1 MTELLK
7 ILSSVAKKAKRENK
21 LLCFFLGNTKKLENK
36 KYYFTPVRENEKIIF
51 FGAIVYNNSI
61 AAKIAKI
68 VDGKVDYIF
77 VDIEK
82 KVKSKN
88 NKYSLVNIERT
99 VKEKIKKSKLR
110 IYKANDLAITSA
122 ETLVNKFF
130 LDDKRGLGGKKIIII
145 GLGNIGFK
153 LALKFVESG
162 AKTFVYRRNKQL
174 VNKFTET
181 LNLVKP
187 DGTLSNVF
195 AINEKPK
202 NLKSFDII
210 ITATDQINIISQNQI
225 ANIKKKSLVIDVGKG
240 NFSKHAIINLNKNK
254 IHIYRLDVTSSYF
267 SYIENTIYTDKK
279 YDKKSFSKVFNKIR
293 LVTQGIL
300 GQKNDIIVDD
310 VHSPKNIFGVC
321 SGYGGLIPH
330 TQTQKTKLIKKIE
343 ENIKIKLMY
352 D

>member
-1 MTELLK
+1 MIELLK
-7 ILSSVAKKAKRENK
+7 TLSSIAKKAKRENK

-51 FGAIVYNNSI
+51 FGAVVYNDSI
-61 AAKIAKI
+61 AEKIAKI

-99 VKEKIKKSKLR
+99 IKEKIKKSKIR
-110 IYKANDLAITSA
+110 VYKANDLAITST

-130 LDDKRGLGGKKIIII
+130 LKDKRGLGGKKIIIF
-145 GLGNIGFK
+145 GVGNIGFK

-162 AKTFVYRRNKQL
+162 AKTFLYRRSKNL
-174 VNKFTET
+174 TNKFADI

-187 DGTLSNVF
+187 EGTLSKVN
-195 AINEKPK
+195 AINEEPK
-202 NLKSFDII
+202 DLKNFDII
-210 ITATDQINIISQNQI
+210 IAATDKSNVIKQKQIK
-225 ANIKKKSLVIDVGKG
+225 NIKRKSLLIDVGKG
-240 NFSKHAIINLNKNK
+240 NFSRQSIIYLNKKK
-254 IHIYRLDVTSSYF
+254 IDIYRLDITPSYF
-267 SYIENTIYTDKK
+267 SYIENTTYTDKK
-279 YDKKSFSKVFNKIR
+279 YDKKNFSKVINTIR
-293 LVTQGIL
+293 LVAQGIV

-310 VHSPKNIFGVC
+310 VQKPKKVFGVC
-321 SGYGGLIPH
+321 SGFGSLIPH
-330 TQTQKTKLIKKIE
+330 TQKQKRNLVTKIKKK
-343 ENIKIKLMY
+343 IKIDLTY